1 MWCRMSEDGE
11 GVQDAQ
17 VVQPYLRVDA
27 AQLTVLADAVANHAQ
42 LAITRLIEHFTT
54 GCYRDQPTWVDVV
67 GRNEPYLVV
76 KLPDWLR
83 ALLDE
88 VFAAG
93 GDLGLVVVPDAD
105 PEMPEYVVG
114 VKPRPVAKGC
124 R

>member
-42 LAITRLIEHFTT
+42 LAITRLVEHF
-54 GCYRDQPTWVDVV
+54 YRTCDEPTWLEVE
-67 GRNEPYLVV
+67 GRSEPYLVV

-105 PEMPEYVVG
+105 PELPEYVVG